1 MEYCVLNFLGEK
13 WIESILEYDCKMT
26 KMWKRCEYFP
36 DALDVNK
43 KHSESVKLHNAAH
56 SLGRIYF

>member
-1 MEYCVLNFLGEK
+1 MKYCVLNFLGEK
-13 WIESILEYDCKMT
+13 LIESILKYHCNMT
-26 KMWKRCEYFP
+26 KMWKRCEYFL

-43 KHSESVKLHNAAH
+43 KHSESLNLHNAAH